1 MLSRRFLKFHQTL
14 QKSSKTSIRFLSQ
27 LSSENLRTS
36 YGQNLKNIADLVKVR
51 ATDLECK
58 MVTDIR
64 YFRVPE
70 AQQWRVAVV
79 KDLLEVRWNILE
91 IDVMNDQKELDAII
105 EALCVT

>member
-1 MLSRRFLKFHQTL
+1 
-14 QKSSKTSIRFLSQ
+14 
-27 LSSENLRTS
+27 
-36 YGQNLKNIADLVKVR
+36 
-51 ATDLECK
+51 